1 MLEWLRYIFFFVFA
15 VFDVSP
21 VIAETAVST
30 RPVVICFFF
39 GQSGTPV
46 FGARFRIRP
55 TEARGSRLFR
65 MERKKRKTN
74 ETRRNHKMYRVLP
87 SFTEFYRVLP
97 SFTEF
102 ERGLGPSGWPFPAVS
117 FFDFSC
123 PFIFYFCYREEKN
136 ALKKIEKR
144 QPTLSPG
151 RPPQWPPKDSFFLLA
166 KIEKKMRR

>member
-97 SFTEF
+97 SLSEDWDRVVGRF
-102 ERGLGPSGWPFPAVS
+102 LPFPFLTFLVLL
-117 FFDFSC
+117 F
-123 PFIFYFCYREEKN
+123 FIFV
-136 ALKKIEKR
+136 IEKR
-144 QPTLSPG
+144 
-151 RPPQWPPKDSFFLLA
+151 
-166 KIEKKMRR
+166 KMR